1 MLSNTCAGIENP
13 HIRAKNVRILVRG
26 DGMVEQDADE
36 DEETGEVGRK
46 HFVREEEEVQMVF
59 VDNMHDGTMFG
70 RVEAG
75 AKFGK
80 MD

>member
-1 MLSNTCAGIENP
+1 M
-13 HIRAKNVRILVRG
+13 RIFVRG
-26 DGMVEQDADE
+26 DGLVEPDADE
-36 DEETGEVGRK
+36 EEETGEVKRK
-46 HFVREEEEVQMVF
+46 HFVREEEEVQMIF

-75 AKFGK
+75 AKFGR